1 MVSCKIIKFNT
12 INNFKTNDK
21 LSTFQII
28 KVKKKIKKEM
38 CKKHKIHVY
47 KQEKL
52 RIIREKKLKKID
64 F

>member
-28 KVKKKIKKEM
+28 KVKKKNKKEM

-47 KQEKL
+47 K
-52 RIIREKKLKKID
+52 
-64 F
+64 